1 MDNQNIIQWKSTNP
15 KGERSSYK
23 KMVDFLDEMLIND
36 VKHYAIVKP
45 NTPVD
50 SSVVRLAGENRGKG

>member
-1 MDNQNIIQWKSTNP
+1 MFLSACLMDNQNIIQWKSTNP
-15 KGERSSYK
+15 KGEWSSYK

-45 NTPVD
+45 NTPLIPV
-50 SSVVRLAGENRGKG
+50 